1 MPFADRGT
9 HRLSYETLGREDA
22 PPLLLVMGMSFSARA
37 WGPLPE
43 RLAREFRVVVFDN
56 RGAGESTAPLRPFG
70 MGDLADDAAAVLEAA
85 GVGPAFVFGISMGG
99 MVALEL
105 ALRHPGRVRA
115 LALGA
120 TFAGWRAS
128 RKASLAVMGELI
140 VGGALSRM
148 GSHRLIAGAL
158 VSKELADGDLARFG
172 RWVEGTGR
180 VGPRVLAQQLA
191 AVTAWDATARLGE
204 IRVPTLA
211 LTGDADQLV
220 PVANSR
226 RLVEA
231 ISGAR
236 LVLLRGAGHCFPLER
251 FEETA
256 REVTAFF
263 REAASRTS

>member
-1 MPFADRGT
+1 MPFANRGT
-9 HRLSYETLGREDA
+9 HRLSYETLGRQDA
-22 PPLLLVMGMSFSARA
+22 PSLLLVMGMSFSVRA
-37 WGPLPE
+37 WGPMPE

-85 GVGPAFVFGISMGG
+85 GAGPAFVFGISLGG
-99 MVALEL
+99 MISLEL
-105 ALRHPGRVRA
+105 ALRHPERVKA

-128 RKASLAVMGELI
+128 RKATAAVMAEL
-140 VGGALSRM
+140 VAGGFLSRL
-148 GSHRLIAGAL
+148 GAHGLIARAL
-158 VSKELADGDLARFG
+158 VSPALSGGDLERFG
-172 RWVEGTGR
+172 AWVEGAGR

-191 AVTAWDATARLGE
+191 AVTAWDATARLAE

-220 PVANSR
+220 PVENSR
-226 RLVEA
+226 RIVEA
-231 ISGAR
+231 IPGAR
-236 LVLLRGAGHCFPLER
+236 LVLLPGAGHCFPLER

-256 REVTAFF
+256 NELTAFF
-263 REAASRTS
+263 RAAAACNP